1 MTDRVARTA
10 IAILALV
17 GAGIAAY
24 LLYERYTGGTIVC
37 TSGGCETVQHSRYAK
52 VAGVPVAL
60 IGLAGYVGLFVT
72 ALLRGE
78 VARAAGVTLAVCAVL
93 FGAYLLVVQVVAIH
107 AICIWCVAS
116 DMVVTLI
123 ALLALA
129 RAYLASRD
137 RGGLAAS
144 G

>member
-1 MTDRVARTA
+1 MTERVARTA

-17 GAGIAAY
+17 GACIAGY
-24 LLYERYTGGTIVC
+24 LLYERYTGGTILC
-37 TSGGCETVQHSRYAK
+37 TSGGCETVQHSRYAR

-60 IGLAGYVGLFVT
+60 IGLAGYVGLFAS
-72 ALLRGE
+72 ALVRGE
-78 VARAAGVTLAVCAVL
+78 VARAAGVMLAVCAVL

-123 ALLALA
+123 ALLTLA

-137 RGGLAAS
+137 RATLAAS
-144 G
+144 V